1 MRWCLVPEYNDPMDA
16 TALEIV
22 QGLYPIAHRRGHQLS
37 KHAAVGGHGPL
48 CDAAATCWHQPPSPW
63 QGSRPPLPPWDGI
76 EWLDL
81 MGRKVSSL
89 QPGQMYI
96 QRDQNGRTKKVI
108 GLE

>member
-1 MRWCLVPEYNDPMDA
+1 MA
-16 TALEIV
+16 
-22 QGLYPIAHRRGHQLS
+22 GLTPAS
-37 KHAAVGGHGPL
+37 
-48 CDAAATCWHQPPSPW
+48 
-63 QGSRPPLPPWDGI
+63 PPWDGI

>member
-1 MRWCLVPEYNDPMDA
+1 MVLLVDSREGR
-16 TALEIV
+16 TFL
-22 QGLYPIAHRRGHQLS
+22 QGLYPSRT
-37 KHAAVGGHGPL
+37 AVGINCQNMLQWGGMVHCVTQQQPAGTTPISVEGL
-48 CDAAATCWHQPPSPW
+48 TPAA
-63 QGSRPPLPPWDGI
+63 PPWDGI